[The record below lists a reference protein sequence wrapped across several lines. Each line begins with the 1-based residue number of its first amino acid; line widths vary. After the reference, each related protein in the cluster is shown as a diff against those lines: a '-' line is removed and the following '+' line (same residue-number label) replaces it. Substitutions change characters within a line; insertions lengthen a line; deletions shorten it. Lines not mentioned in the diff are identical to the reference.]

1 MLKRALFAFAAT
13 LAVLPLFADLT
24 LKNAELAD
32 ATLIVRFDNAP
43 FQGSFFDKKIKE
55 FQEQQ
60 IAANPDLKDMKAL
73 EAMLPPGTQEKA
85 KIMVVSNE
93 NMEDAPNPEALKDKL
108 LIALEYPQSVKPLF
122 DAIPALTALKPELA
136 EKVTFTPTKVGEYA
150 ALEITAKKDGR
161 KFVTVISNSGTVFL
175 IGSPELVKQAV
186 TAPQTFGPA
195 PAKALNAVAD
205 APSALVIVLPQSLKA
220 TIKDGL
226 HDDESLPPEAKAAL
240 AGIDSVAFTF
250 TSSPEDITIAIQG
263 IFQNDTE
270 AAALKAGL
278 LDTMV
283 VPAGKQMLP
292 SLLGPEFAFPQT
304 IASLQKGALAGLSV
318 KLTEK
323 DCNAFKPMF
332 DDAAAK
338 LLKAQGLNVSEE
350 TVETQAEE

>member
-32 ATLIVRFDNAP
+32 ATIVIRHDNAP
-43 FQGSFFDKKIKE
+43 FQGSFLDKKFTE

-73 EAMLPPGTQEKA
+73 EAMLPPGSKEKM
-85 KIMVVSNE
+85 KVMVVSNE
-93 NMEDAPNPEALKDKL
+93 NLENRPENLQGNI
-108 LIALEYPQSVKPLF
+108 LIVVEYPASVKPLF
-122 DAIPALTALKPELA
+122 DAFPALAALKPEVA
-136 EKVTFTPTKVGEYA
+136 EKVTITPTKVGEYA
-150 ALEITAKKDGR
+150 ALELSSKKNNAK
-161 KFVTVISNSGTVFL
+161 FLVVSSNSGTVFL
-175 IGSPELVKQAV
+175 MGTPELVKQAV
-186 TAPQTFGPA
+186 TAPQTFGPVA
-195 PAKALNAVAD
+195 AKAVNAVAD
-205 APSALVIVLPQSLKA
+205 APGAFVVVLPQSLKTA
-220 TIKDGL
+220 IKDGL

-240 AGIDSVAFTF
+240 AGINSVALTW
-250 TSSPEDITIAIQG
+250 TSSPADITLAIQG

-292 SLLGPEFAFPQT
+292 SLLGPGFEFPQT
-304 IASLQKGALAGLSV
+304 IASLQKGALAGLSI

-338 LLKAQGLNVSEE
+338 LLKAQGLNVPGE
-350 TVETQAEE
+350 TVETQDAE